1 MKCSNCGKDLNENE
15 KFCPNCGLK
24 VNNKEEAKV
33 PEATIEEKQII
44 NGMKNDTFF
53 CVLSLICMYGLGII
67 SALLN
72 WLTDSTI
79 GAMLRGITSLGPI
92 AAWVLV
98 LFARIRY
105 KDSKFAKIL
114 LIIYIIQLV
123 VVIIFGIFIIVSCL
137 KIANDCGN
145 SGFGFIYNL
154 M

>member
-33 PEATIEEKQII
+33 PETSTEEKQII

-53 CVLSLICMYGLGII
+53 CVLSLICMYGLGTI

-72 WLTDSTI
+72 WLTDSTF
-79 GAMLRGITSLGPI
+79 GAMLSGITRLGPL

-98 LFARIRY
+98 IYAKIKY
-105 KDSKFAKIL
+105 KNSKFAKIL

-123 VVIIFGIFIIVSCL
+123 AVIIFGIFIIVSCL